1 MCPLC
6 ATSAALTATALT
18 AAAATTTATAIAT
31 LGVDL
36 TRVFIARWH
45 SLKEWLVRSLLRGVQ
60 DEC

>member
-18 AAAATTTATAIAT
+18 AAAATTTATAVAT

-36 TRVFIARWH
+36 TRVVIARWH
-45 SLKEWLVRSLLRGVQ
+45 SLKEWLLRNLRSNP
-60 DEC
+60 